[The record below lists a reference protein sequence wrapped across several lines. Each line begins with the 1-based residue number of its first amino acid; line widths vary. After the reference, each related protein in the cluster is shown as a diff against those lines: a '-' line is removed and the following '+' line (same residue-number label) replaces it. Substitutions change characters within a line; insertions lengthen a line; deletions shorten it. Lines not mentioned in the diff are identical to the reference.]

1 VLAAAGIDAT
11 PCDARDRTLDAEI
24 VFQREALAR
33 AASARSIALY
43 NQVWTGLRDATP
55 LEADGYH
62 ERILELARA
71 HGIPARA
78 NALVL
83 DRLRDAAERRLGPE
97 CYSARE
103 LLPS

>member
-1 VLAAAGIDAT
+1 MTCVNNWSSRSRK
-11 PCDARDRTLDAEI
+11 PTLPLS
-24 VFQREALAR
+24 VSSALCR
-33 AASARSIALY
+33 NPSARSIALY